1 MSCEALC
8 VCGCM
13 GRVEIVNW
21 DGQVLRSFG
30 LHECEGSP
38 HDARIV
44 RRNSLLA
51 ALRTAVPDSIT
62 HYGVNIANMHATDDG
77 VRCQTLCPFPRC
89 SLTARVARLRVA
101 GA

>member
-1 MSCEALC
+1 MGVVLLMIACC
-8 VCGCM
+8 D

-30 LHECEGSP
+30 LDECEGSP

-51 ALRTAVPDSIT
+51 ALRTAVSDKAI
-62 HYGVNIANMHATDDG
+62 HYGVSIADVHATDEG
-77 VRCQTLCPFPRC
+77 GTYTAFLPILRILPFY
-89 SLTARVARLRVA
+89 SLHLL
-101 GA
+101 